1 MNKSIKK
8 ALLIATTAIVTKK
21 VLDKTRNKVVHHLI
35 INEKD
40 LEIKQLKIKKAI
52 RELEEAESTINS
64 LIEEGFPFDTTFSEW
79 NRVYI
84 LNNDYVF
91 FLVEIFIRL
100 PQLGQDVSI
109 VTWSLD
115 ISITTHY
122 RSSDETSIAQPKN
135 ERSDSNGLHRIRR
148 R

>member
-35 INEKD
+35 INKKD

-64 LIEEGFPFDTTFSEW
+64 LIEEGIPFDTTFSEW

-91 FLVEIFIRL
+91 
-100 PQLGQDVSI
+100 S
-109 VTWSLD
+109 
-115 ISITTHY
+115 
-122 RSSDETSIAQPKN
+122 
-135 ERSDSNGLHRIRR
+135 
-148 R
+148 